1 MSFFTGLVLHLA
13 LTSSRGDMFQ
23 ALAHEH
29 SLVIPYF
36 HDTTSNLLPDSI
48 TASVENIHFRTHEQG
63 ASISQVQALI
73 DSLPRNLNWD
83 KPENISPEKSLS
95 TLDVLDED
103 EDGDE
108 AEEGLRIAWQ
118 YRKSIQDQRLGHVK
132 SRMSANPMNSSVVF
146 CHSFDLSGRLLEQDF
161 NRDCIHVIDG
171 GFSDN
176 ELEWQAHKMGFQLF
190 HTLKGY
196 IEAMPGGKLV
206 RLLLYKAPIEITS
219 IALPLL
225 LAHIRSEELP
235 VVIMVTI
242 QSWMSQSK
250 SALISLQRMS
260 DVVMQVQGF
269 ASRLTY
275 PQPPEF
281 QHLHGL
287 LMLPKVSVATGA
299 AALGGGHFADM
310 TSTKHPLAQVYGLK
324 RDRRKLHIPLLH
336 IPPENSSGERKT
348 PVGITQSSKQGGGC
362 GTIGESSVL
371 DF

>member
-1 MSFFTGLVLHLA
+1 MEEE
-13 LTSSRGDMFQ
+13 D
-23 ALAHEH
+23 E
-29 SLVIPYF
+29 
-36 HDTTSNLLPDSI
+36 
-48 TASVENIHFRTHEQG
+48 EQEEESGEG
-63 ASISQVQALI
+63 ASQG
-73 DSLPRNLNWD
+73 
-83 KPENISPEKSLS
+83 
-95 TLDVLDED
+95 ED
-103 EDGDE
+103 EEGEDAEDG
-108 AEEGLRIAWQ
+108 LKIAWQ

-132 SRMSANPMNSSVVF
+132 SRMSARPMNSSVVF

-196 IEAMPGGKLV
+196 IKAMPGGKLV

-299 AALGGGHFADM
+299 AALVYVPVACCSPITDCPAYDGTLQRTFA
-310 TSTKHPLAQVYGLK
+310 AQVAQEVPYCRMLLMQLSWW
-324 RDRRKLHIPLLH
+324 RR
-336 IPPENSSGERKT
+336 SA
-348 PVGITQSSKQGGGC
+348 
-362 GTIGESSVL
+362 ESSSRTARESTASL
-371 DF
+371 